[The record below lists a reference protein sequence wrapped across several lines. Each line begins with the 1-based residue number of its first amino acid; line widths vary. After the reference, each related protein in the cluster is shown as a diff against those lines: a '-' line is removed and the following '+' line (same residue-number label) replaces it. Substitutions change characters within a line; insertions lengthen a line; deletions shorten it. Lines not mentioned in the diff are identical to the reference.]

1 MAFRV
6 EVTSR
11 AKQDANAI
19 LKWLL
24 AQHAGE
30 AGLRW
35 FRKLDEA
42 IASLAELPGR
52 CRLAP
57 ENPSVPFEMRQLLY
71 GNRPHTY
78 RILFTIEGDV
88 VYVLRIR
95 HGRRRYLGETH

>member
-6 EVTSR
+6 EVTPKAR
-11 AKQDANAI
+11 QDANGI
-19 LKWLL
+19 LEWLL

-35 FRKLDEA
+35 FRKLEEA
-42 IASLAELPGR
+42 IASLAELPKR

-57 ENPSVPFEMRQLLY
+57 ENASVPFELRQLLY
-71 GNRPHTY
+71 GHRPHMY
-78 RILFTIEGDV
+78 RILFTIEGEV

-95 HGRRRYLGETH
+95 HGRRRYLSEPH

>member
-6 EVTSR
+6 EVTSK

-19 LKWLL
+19 LEWLL

-35 FRKLDEA
+35 FRKLDQA
-42 IASLAELPGR
+42 IASLAELPAR

-57 ENPSVPFEMRQLLY
+57 EDASVPFEMRQLLY
-71 GNRPHTY
+71 GHRPHTY
-78 RILFTIEGDV
+78 RILFTIEGEV

-95 HGRRRYLGETH
+95 HGRRSYLGETH

>member
-6 EVTSR
+6 EVTPK
-11 AKQDANAI
+11 ANQDANAI

-24 AQHAGE
+24 SQHAGD

-35 FRKLDEA
+35 FARLKEA
-42 IASLAELPGR
+42 IASLADLPAR

-57 ENPSVPFEMRQLLY
+57 ENASVPFEMRQLLY
-71 GNRPHTY
+71 GHRPHIY
-78 RILFTIEGDV
+78 RILFTIEGEV

-95 HGRRRYLGETH
+95 HGRRRHLGEPH

>member
-6 EVTSR
+6 EVTAK

-19 LKWLL
+19 LEWLL

-42 IASLAELPGR
+42 IASLAELPTR

-57 ENPSVPFEMRQLLY
+57 EKSLCPV
-71 GNRPHTY
+71 
-78 RILFTIEGDV
+78 
-88 VYVLRIR
+88 
-95 HGRRRYLGETH
+95 